1 MKRRNAFA
9 LALLAFVAA
18 LAAHLGDP
26 HLSGVTFAMA
36 VVGTTGPGAAPT
48 SAPGDGTG
56 AVSGNINE
64 AMKIIFEEPLTN
76 SITAD
81 SELLDLFEQDT
92 NVKVNETTG
101 GRYIEMAHYFA
112 LPAGVGARTLEG
124 DYIPVPSGPKIRNSQ
139 VYLKKIEGTVEMS
152 GDVMRRVRQGEGAFV
167 TWANRALPD
176 LKERVDNELD
186 RMLLG
191 YGAGIKARINDIDPD
206 DADLTI
212 GIDAALGI
220 AGLEPAWLQFL
231 EGESVVF
238 GPTADGLNLRD
249 SGAAYSIEDID
260 IDTGHLVLGAEPSA
274 TVADS
279 DFIFAG
285 DAAGNSGGEKEIMGL
300 HGMVDDGTILA
311 TFQGLARASYRLWNG
326 QIIDGSAAPAS
337 GELTEILLTKADDD
351 TAIRGK
357 GEIDCLVMSRTT
369 ARNFWANLLND
380 KRLVD
385 PRTYSGGKGGLEM
398 MFNNKT
404 LNLKVCRKMPD
415 TLVFGLDTST
425 MKHWRNTGWEWDDI
439 TGSIWNRATDATGR
453 RDAFYAV
460 GHIVLQTGCIA
471 PAKNFKIDGLLATY

>member
-9 LALLAFVAA
+9 LALLTLVVS

-26 HLSGVTFAMA
+26 HLSGVTLAMA

-48 SAPGDGTG
+48 AAPGDGVG
-56 AVSGNINE
+56 AVAGNINE

-81 SELLDLFEQDT
+81 SELLDLFEQDS
-92 NVKVNETTG
+92 NVQVNETTG
-101 GRYIEMAHYFA
+101 GRFIEMAHYFA

-124 DYIPVPSGPKIRNSQ
+124 DYIPVPGGPKIRNSQ

-167 TWANRALPD
+167 TWASRALPD
-176 LKERVDNELD
+176 LKERIDNELD

-191 YGAGIKARINDIDPD
+191 YGAGIKALIDDANPD

-212 GIDAALGI
+212 GIDTALGI

-231 EGESVVF
+231 EGESIVF

-249 SGAAYSIEDID
+249 SGAAYVIEDID
-260 IDTGHLVLGAEPSA
+260 IDTSHLVLGTEPTA
-274 TVADS
+274 NVLDD

-285 DAAGNSGGEKEIMGL
+285 DAAGHSAGSKEIMGL
-300 HGMVDDGTILA
+300 FGMVDDGGILA
-311 TFQGLARASYRLWNG
+311 TFQGLLRSDYRLWQG
-326 QIIDGSAAPAS
+326 QIIDGSAAPFN

-357 GEIDCLVMSRTT
+357 GETDCLVMSRTT

-385 PRTYSGGKGGLEM
+385 PRSYAGGKKGLEM

-404 LNLKVCRKMPD
+404 LTLKAIRKMPD
-415 TLVFGLDTST
+415 TVVFGLDTST
-425 MKHWRNTGWEWDDI
+425 LKHWRNTGWEWDDI

-460 GHIVLQTGCIA
+460 GHIVMQTGCIA
-471 PAKNFKIDGLLATY
+471 PAKNFKITGLLATY